1 MSYNRRNEMNS
12 AAAATA
18 VIVGMIFHVLGLA
31 LVGLASYA
39 GRGYCARRDARRAA
53 RRAAE

>member
-1 MSYNRRNEMNS
+1 MSYNRRNETNS

-18 VIVGMIFHVLGLA
+18 VIVGAIFHVLSLA

-39 GRGYCARRDARRAA
+39 GRGYRARRAA